1 MSTQVAAPSD
11 RQQLLLAALSQADR
25 ELSGQELHALLRQ
38 GPNRWAWP
46 RCIDTCANFSSGA

>member
-25 ELSGQELHALLRQ
+25 ELSGQELHALLR
-38 GPNRWAWP
+38 
-46 RCIDTCANFSSGA
+46 